1 MANAGPNTNGSQFFI
16 TTVTTPHLDGKH
28 CVFGEVT
35 QVSNCHHQLYNISIN
50 LNSTLLSTF
59 SLSNSLL
66 TNYLHPSMHQS
77 FMQGM
82 DLVKAIEA
90 RGSRSGA
97 PSGRIEI
104 ADCGQ
109 IA

>member
-1 MANAGPNTNGSQFFI
+1 
-16 TTVTTPHLDGKH
+16 
-28 CVFGEVT
+28 
-35 QVSNCHHQLYNISIN
+35 
-50 LNSTLLSTF
+50 
-59 SLSNSLL
+59 
-66 TNYLHPSMHQS
+66 MHQS